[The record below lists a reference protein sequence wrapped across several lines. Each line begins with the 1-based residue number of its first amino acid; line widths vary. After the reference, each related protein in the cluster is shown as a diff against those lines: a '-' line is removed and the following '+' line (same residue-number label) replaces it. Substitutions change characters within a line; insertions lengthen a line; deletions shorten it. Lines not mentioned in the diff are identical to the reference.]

1 MSNEEKKMNNYEK
14 TTQLK
19 MLKINNI
26 RNNRISEISA

>member
-14 TTQLK
+14 TTSLK